1 MLHIFDHKNEEL
13 EPPGG
18 KKPTLSRLQTV
29 LSATERPAAVAEP
42 PKTNGE
48 PAQPQAWRRNNAP
61 PQAGVGPG
69 AVAAAP
75 PPPSPARTPEFEK
88 FAEEFTKSFL
98 AAVSRAVEDIHG
110 LVVQDRGTVEL
121 LARDHR
127 ELSARVARLEERAAQ
142 QANTAALE
150 GMLQEI
156 QKRLDLQAS
165 AIRAIH
171 AANQA
176 RDEKLEKLIS
186 AFQSLHAIT
195 GAAPKPAP
203 MEIPDS
209 L

>member
-13 EPPGG
+13 EPSAG

-29 LSATERPAAVAEP
+29 LSATERSAAVAEP

-48 PAQPQAWRRNNAP
+48 PPQPQAWRRSGAP
-61 PQAGVGPG
+61 PQAGVGP
-69 AVAAAP
+69 VAAMTAP
-75 PPPSPARTPEFEK
+75 SPSPARTPEFEK

-150 GMLQEI
+150 GTLQEI

-195 GAAPKPAP
+195 GAAPKPAAV
-203 MEIPDS
+203 EIPDS